1 MKTVQGPIVAI
12 VVPFDEKLRVDRA
25 ALEDYLQFL
34 SETGVKSIVVNGT
47 TGEFP
52 SLTARERLHVYEC
65 SRSIFPG
72 PILLNVSSPCAAE
85 CRTYAETLAGTD
97 DGLLLLPPYYYAG
110 APAKGVTD
118 FMRSVVSQTEQEV
131 YLYNFPAHTGN
142 GIDPE
147 ELKIFSGEFANI
159 RGIKDSSG
167 SLESAKSFAE
177 ACDGVADFKVFVGSD
192 SLALKVLE
200 AGLAGSV
207 TGAANPVPE
216 FLIEM
221 ARAFQEKRTGDASY
235 FQERLNAWTAL
246 RKELDLPEIPV
257 VKAALGARVSGFP
270 PFVRPP
276 FSTISNTAPVVD
288 GTRRILEEKD

>member
-12 VVPFDEKLRVDRA
+12 VVPFDEKLRIDRA

-34 SETGVKSIVVNGT
+34 YETGVQSLVVNVT
-47 TGEFP
+47 TGEFA

-131 YLYNFPAHTGN
+131 YLPDLRSPT
-142 GIDPE
+142 
-147 ELKIFSGEFANI
+147 ELTFA
-159 RGIKDSSG
+159 
-167 SLESAKSFAE
+167 LHA
-177 ACDGVADFKVFVGSD
+177 ADQIQD
-192 SLALKVLE
+192 Q
-200 AGLAGSV
+200 
-207 TGAANPVPE
+207 
-216 FLIEM
+216 
-221 ARAFQEKRTGDASY
+221 RAVD
-235 FQERLNAWTAL
+235 WTPQ
-246 RKELDLPEIPV
+246 KHWEIH
-257 VKAALGARVSGFP
+257 
-270 PFVRPP
+270 
-276 FSTISNTAPVVD
+276 
-288 GTRRILEEKD
+288 